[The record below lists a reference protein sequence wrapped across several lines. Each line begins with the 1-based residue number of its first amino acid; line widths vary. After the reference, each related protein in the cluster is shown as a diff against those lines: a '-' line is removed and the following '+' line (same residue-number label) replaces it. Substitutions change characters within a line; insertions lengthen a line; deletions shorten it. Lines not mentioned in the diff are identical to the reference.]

1 MRMFYPVL
9 SFAVL
14 SALPLLSH
22 AALQCNV
29 GTPVNVSGR
38 ATMINTSATRQAGQV
53 CMTLTNASGIE
64 VFDQCGAILGNVL
77 SSNPETGISIL
88 NHTALFS
95 KRQAFATRNDVA
107 QVTGVLAT
115 EATGVPCAFS
125 VVEKITQIVWSKGI
139 LQSGAADVTAVGS
152 LSACTDKNLNTYTL
166 SGTACYKDSE

>member
-38 ATMINTSATRQAGQV
+38 ATMINTSATRQAGQL
-53 CMTLTNASGIE
+53 CMTLTNANGIA
-64 VFDQCGAILGNVL
+64 VFDQCGAMLGNIL
-77 SSNPETGISIL
+77 STNPDTGVSIL
-88 NHTALFS
+88 NHTALFN
-95 KRQAFATRNDVA
+95 KKQAFITRNDVA

-125 VVEKITQIVWSKGI
+125 VEEKITEIVWSKGV
-139 LQSGAADVTAVGS
+139 LQSGAADLTVTGS
-152 LSACTDKNLNTYTL
+152 LSACTDKNLNTLTL
-166 SGTACYKDSE
+166 SGTACYRASE